1 MDDTFLTARIDA
13 TKALIIAYEG
23 AVLALGVS
31 GGVESYELDTGQD
44 RQRVTRS
51 SIPALNRMLDGLYNR
66 LATLEARVYGGAITM
81 RPGW

>member
-1 MDDTFLTARIDA
+1 MNNAFALERIEA
-13 TKALIIAYEG
+13 TKTAIVAYE
-23 AVLALGVS
+23 AAMLALGAS
-31 GGVESYELDTGQD
+31 GAVESYELDTGQD

>member
-1 MDDTFLTARIDA
+1 MDDAFVSARIEA
-13 TKALIIAYEG
+13 TKSAVLAYEG

>member
-1 MDDTFLTARIDA
+1 MDDAFVSARIEA
-13 TKALIIAYEG
+13 TKSAILAYEG

-51 SIPALNRMLDGLYNR
+51 SVPALNRMLDGLYNR

>member
-1 MDDTFLTARIDA
+1 VDDTFLTARIDA